1 MNLTRLKLDGKVIT
15 MPRGVKDV
23 FQTEEGAR
31 AFFDDWS
38 QYGRDC
44 VGSGILWGSILTLS
58 VLKIIDVVRSKMKKD
73 TKSEEKKEEE
83 SEEEA

>member
-1 MNLTRLKLDGKVIT
+1 MNLTRLKLDGKVVT
-15 MPRGVKDV
+15 MPRGAKDV
-23 FQTEEGAR
+23 FQTEEGAIV
-31 AFFDDWS
+31 FFDDWS

-44 VGSGILWGSILTLS
+44 VGSGMLWGSVLTLA
-58 VLKIIDVVRSKMKKD
+58 VLKIIDVVRNKMKKD

>member
-1 MNLTRLKLDGKVIT
+1 MNYSRNSACRSKS
-15 MPRGVKDV
+15 

-31 AFFDDWS
+31 VFYDDWS

-44 VGSGILWGSILTLS
+44 VNSGMLWGSVLTLA
-58 VLKIIDVVRSKMKKD
+58 VLKIVDVVRNRRKKD
-73 TKSEEKKEEE
+73 TKSEENEEE

>member
-1 MNLTRLKLDGKVIT
+1 MNLTRLKLNGKVVT
-15 MPRGVKDV
+15 MPRGAKDV

-31 AFFDDWS
+31 VFFDDWS

-44 VGSGILWGSILTLS
+44 VGSGMLWGSVLTLA
-58 VLKIIDVVRSKMKKD
+58 VLKVIDVVRSKMKKD
-73 TKSEEKKEEE
+73 TKSENEEE